1 MVWWPRLKL
10 WHFSLLF
17 YFILPVDNEQRA
29 RYNLR
34 NIHNIPIPPARLESF
49 KKSFIPS
56 TISLWNELAVE
67 IRQKQTLEEFKS
79 DIKSTKEE
87 PNILY
92 YYGKRW
98 PSVHHARIRIGCSKL
113 NQHLCENLHVIE
125 NSSCSCGAIFE
136 NTYHYFFECPNF
148 IELRLQLFNAISA
161 FTQVNMNIILNGDN
175 HLSLSQ
181 NKLLFEAVHSYIEKT
196 RRFY

>member
-1 MVWWPRLKL
+1 MSHLYVKKAESQSVTFTHVDPQITMPLPSRL
-10 WHFSLLF
+10 W
-17 YFILPVDNEQRA
+17 YINIIL
-29 RYNLR
+29 
-34 NIHNIPIPPARLESF
+34 
-49 KKSFIPS
+49 FIPS

-98 PSVHHARIRIGCSKL
+98 PSVHHARIWIECSKL

-125 NSSCSCGAIFE
+125 NSSCSCEVIFE
-136 NTYHYFFECPNF
+136 NTYHYFFECPHF
-148 IELRLQLFNAISA
+148 IELRQQLFNAISA
-161 FTQVNMNIILNGDN
+161 FTQGNMNIILNGDN